1 MNNWYKLESIEVLE
15 KLNTNPTCGLGQ
27 SEAKKRL
34 EEYGFNELTQQPGE
48 NIWQIL
54 WKQLTAIMVVVL
66 IVAAVISL
74 ILGDYIDAIAIM
86 TIVVFN
92 AALGVKQEYQAGQ
105 AIASLKKLAVSTV
118 KVRRNE
124 KVQEISARQLVP
136 GDIVLLET
144 GNLVSADYR
153 LLESFNLRIEEAS
166 LTGESEPA
174 NKQAEVMGQA
184 DLPIGALPKA
194 DLPLADRSNMAYMG
208 TTITYGRGLGVVTET
223 GNKTELGQIATAIQT
238 VKPKPTPLEQRLDKL
253 GVKLAII
260 TLCLVAIIFVLGLL
274 RGEELAFMFLAAVSL
289 AVAAVPE
296 GLPAVVTITLALGAQ
311 QMFRQHA
318 LIRKLP
324 AVETLGSVTVI
335 CSDKT
340 GTLTENR
347 MTVTLL
353 SVAGHRVDL
362 TTRSP
367 KGSALDT
374 YEDPLPLLKEEPTL
388 ALLLIG
394 GLLCN
399 DAILES
405 DPNRPHQFHAVGDP
419 TEGALVVVASRWGLK
434 KTILEKPFP
443 RIAEIPFDA
452 ERKRMTTVHSLPD
465 SSLSLGEAL
474 ESLDFAALN
483 LKNFS
488 HIAFT
493 KGAVVSLLAVCDRVW
508 VNDKIEPLNE
518 TWHRK
523 IIADNDHL
531 AQDGIRVL
539 GVAFRPL
546 TEVSNNLEVETLEKT
561 LIFIGIVGMIDPIR
575 PEVKNAVQTCLT
587 AGIRPV
593 MITGDHPLTAQHIA
607 EELGI
612 ETNHQ
617 LLTGQELEN
626 LSPAELEKQ
635 VDRVSVYARVSPQ
648 HKLNI
653 VKALQKRG
661 EIVAMTGDGV
671 NDAPALKQADIGVA
685 MGITGTDVA
694 KEASDMVLLD
704 DNFAT
709 IIAAVK
715 EGRVIYDNIRKFIK
729 YTLTGNAGELW
740 VILLA
745 PFLGMPLPLI
755 PLQILWIN
763 LLADGLLAL
772 ALSVEPP
779 ERQIMQRRPHHPN
792 ESIFSRGV
800 GRDIAWVGILLG
812 MILLTVAYWYW
823 SHEQASWQTMVFTT
837 LALSRMGLAET
848 IRSER
853 DSLFRIGLLSNKPLL
868 GAVALTFGLQML
880 VIYVP
885 FLQTVFQTTAL
896 SAIELAIAAGLSAIV
911 FWAMEL
917 HKWLIRHR

>member
-1 MNNWYKLESIEVLE
+1 MSDWYKLESTEVLQ
-15 KLNTNPTCGLGQ
+15 KLETDSACGLSQ
-27 SEAKKRL
+27 SEAKQRL
-34 EEYGFNELTQQPGE
+34 EEYGFNELTEQPGE
-48 NIWQIL
+48 NLWQIL
-54 WKQLTAIMVVVL
+54 CKQLTAIMVLVL
-66 IVAAVISL
+66 IVAAAISL
-74 ILGDYIDAIAIM
+74 VLGDYIDAIAII

-124 KVQEISARQLVP
+124 QVQEISARQLVP

-144 GNLVSADYR
+144 GNLVPADYR
-153 LLESFNLRIEEAS
+153 LLESSNLRIEEAS

-174 NKQAEVMGQA
+174 NKQAQVMGQA
-184 DLPIGALPKA
+184 DLPIG
-194 DLPLADRSNMAYMG
+194 DRMNMAYMG

-223 GNKTELGQIATAIQT
+223 GNKTELGQIASAIQT

-353 SVAGHRVDL
+353 SVVGQRLDL
-362 TTRSP
+362 TTVRS

-405 DPNRPHQFHAVGDP
+405 DPQRPHQVHAVGDP

-434 KTILEKPFP
+434 KTSLEKRLP

-465 SSLSLGEAL
+465 NSHSPGEPL
-474 ESLDFAALN
+474 ESLDFAALGLEN
-483 LKNFS
+483 S
-488 HIAFT
+488 SYIAFT
-493 KGAVVSLLAVCDRVW
+493 KGAVSSLLSVCDRVW
-508 VNDKIEPLNE
+508 VNGKTEPLNE
-518 TWHRK
+518 TWHQK
-523 IIADNDHL
+523 ILADNDQL
-531 AQDGIRVL
+531 AEDGIRVL

-546 TEVSNNLEVETLEKT
+546 TEVSDHLEAKTLEQN
-561 LIFIGIVGMIDPIR
+561 LIFVGIVGMIDPVR
-575 PEVKNAVQTCLT
+575 PEVKEAVQICLT

-612 ETNHQ
+612 ETNNK
-617 LLTGQELEN
+617 LLTGQELEQ
-626 LSPAELEKQ
+626 LSPEELEKQ
-635 VDRVSVYARVSPQ
+635 VDQVSVYARVSPQ

-779 ERQIMQRRPHHPN
+779 ERQIMQRRPHNPN

-800 GRDIAWVGILLG
+800 GRDITWVGLLLG
-812 MILLTVAYWYW
+812 LVLLAVAYSYW
-823 SHEQASWQTMVFTT
+823 SNHQASWQTMVFTT

-848 IRSER
+848 IRSEQ

-868 GAVALTFGLQML
+868 GAVALTFCLQML

-885 FLQTVFQTTAL
+885 FLQTVFKTTPL
-896 SAIELAIAAGLSAIV
+896 STSELAIALALSTVV

-917 HKWLIRHR
+917 DKWLIRRR